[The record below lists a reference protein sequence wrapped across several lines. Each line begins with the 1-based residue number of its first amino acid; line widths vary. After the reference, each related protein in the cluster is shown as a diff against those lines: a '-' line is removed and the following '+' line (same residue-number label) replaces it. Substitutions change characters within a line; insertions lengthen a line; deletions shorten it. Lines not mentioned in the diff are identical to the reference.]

1 MIWDISGNY
10 CIEIISYTVRP
21 IAPEHFPRAPA
32 AYCYFCL
39 PSPKKKNTALGC
51 GATHVWPCHMS
62 DMASTPAV
70 ERLRPTEKE
79 AAGASV
85 NAGEVVF
92 VADDVR
98 RAFELLD
105 KDGSGS
111 IDAEEVV
118 GEWQLAGVGLVGSF
132 HCVSNSV

>member
-1 MIWDISGNY
+1 
-10 CIEIISYTVRP
+10 
-21 IAPEHFPRAPA
+21 
-32 AYCYFCL
+32 
-39 PSPKKKNTALGC
+39 
-51 GATHVWPCHMS
+51 MS

-79 AAGASV
+79 AAEASV
-85 NAGEVVF
+85 KAGEVVF
-92 VADDVR
+92 VADDIR

-111 IDAEEVV
+111 IDAEEVG